1 MALGPTME
9 PKWYQE
15 LTPYQWRVLLCAC
28 LGWALDIMDGYLYA
42 IILFPAMSDLLGTSE
57 SAVIGLYGG
66 IVLSIFMIG
75 WALGGLIFGPIADRY
90 GRAKTMAITILIYA
104 SFTGLSGIAGNWQ
117 ELALYRFLTGIG
129 IGGEWA
135 AGAALIAETWPA
147 KSRAKAAGIMQ
158 SSGGI
163 GFFLATG
170 LYLFVGPYGWRWV
183 FALGVLPAL
192 VAFYIRRS
200 LEEPQR
206 WTRARAQQNP
216 LPLLFKKPVRRDVLI
231 GTGLAVVATFGYQG
245 AIQWVPSW
253 IAAML
258 YAQGTKEVI
267 RQVSLVMTTLTT
279 GGIIGCLFLPF
290 VADRWGR
297 KSALLIYFLGALLS
311 VPTTFLL
318 ARELSHAVIAAP
330 IMGFFASG
338 VTTGFAIYFPELFPT
353 AIRATAQGFCYN
365 FARFFSAA
373 GPLLAGV
380 LTSTH
385 GSFAPAIATIG
396 SVYLIGLIIL
406 IFARETHGQAL
417 PD

>member
-104 SFTGLSGIAGNWQ
+104 SFTGLCGIAGSWQ

-158 SSGGI
+158 ASGGI

-170 LYLFVGPYGWRWV
+170 LYLFIGPYGWRWV

-200 LEEPQR
+200 LEESQR
-206 WTRARAQQNP
+206 WTRAKAQQNP

-380 LTSTH
+380 LTSAH

-396 SVYLIGLIIL
+396 SVYLIGLVIL

>member
-1 MALGPTME
+1 MNE
-9 PKWYQE
+9 PQWYQE
-15 LTPYQWRVLLCAC
+15 LTPYQWRVLICAC

-42 IILFPAMSDLLGTSE
+42 IILFPAMSDLLGTTE

-104 SFTGLSGIAGNWQ
+104 SFTGLCGIAGSWQ
-117 ELALYRFLTGIG
+117 ELAFYRFLTGIG

-135 AGAALIAETWPA
+135 AGAALIAESWPA

-158 SSGGI
+158 ASGGI

-170 LYLFVGPYGWRWV
+170 LYLFIGPYGWRWV
-183 FALGVLPAL
+183 FALGVLPAI

-200 LEEPQR
+200 LEEPER
-206 WTRARAQQNP
+206 WTQAKALQNP

-258 YAQGTKEVI
+258 HAQGSREVI
-267 RQVSLVMTTLTT
+267 PQVSLVTTTLTT
-279 GGIIGCLFLPF
+279 GGIIGCLCLPY

-297 KSALLIYFLGALLS
+297 RHALFIYFLGALLS

-318 ARELSHAVIAAP
+318 ARELSHAVIATP
-330 IMGFFASG
+330 IMGFFAAG

-353 AIRATAQGFCYN
+353 AIRATAQGFCFN

-380 LTSTH
+380 LTSAH

-396 SVYLIGLIIL
+396 SVYFIGLIIL
-406 IFARETHGQAL
+406 IFARETKGQAL